1 MMTPNVSEIAKA
13 ERYTNVA
20 IALHWLIALF
30 ILFNLSVG
38 YFMDDM
44 AKPLKMTIMPIHV
57 SAGISV
63 LVLTALRVIW
73 RLTHRPPA
81 FPANMPKRESV
92 AAHTVQGLLYLLM
105 VAMPITGWML
115 LSAHPPRPGPGF
127 DIWWGLFHLKP
138 IESITALAAAPGG
151 VAAQEAFHDKF
162 VGLHGLGGWMMI
174 GLLLFHVGGALKHQ
188 FVDKHAEFARMGIG
202 QSRKV
207 G

>member
-63 LVLTALRVIW
+63 LVLTAL
-73 RLTHRPPA
+73 
-81 FPANMPKRESV
+81 PANMPKRESV
-92 AAHTVQGLLYLLM
+92 AAHTVHSLLYLLM

-162 VGLHGLGGWMMI
+162 VGLHGLGGWIMI
-174 GLLLFHVGGALKHQ
+174 GLLLFHVAGALKHQ